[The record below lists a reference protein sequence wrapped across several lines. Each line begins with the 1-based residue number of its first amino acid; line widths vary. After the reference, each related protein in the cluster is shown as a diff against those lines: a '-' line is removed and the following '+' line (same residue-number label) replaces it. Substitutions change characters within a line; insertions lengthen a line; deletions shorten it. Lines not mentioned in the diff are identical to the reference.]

1 MSSKEGIMQWGNPA
15 NLHFVCPLSYGQTSL
30 ILWINRCAALGFKV
44 SFYHVMFCFFVIFLS
59 STRYYYGIP
68 WQNSNQNKTI
78 AQRTGTYLGENVRA
92 TIPAETAGNFAFYL
106 RCGALDRVIGWERRD
121 PNSAPLS
128 VRSAPRTPAH
138 PRAPPPG
145 AAISF

>member
-1 MSSKEGIMQWGNPA
+1 MRKPSQPALCLPIELWSNLSNSVNKPVRNFGTQSFLLSWNFLFLRYLSEQHNTIM
-15 NLHFVCPLSYGQTSL
+15 V
-30 ILWINRCAALGFKV
+30 
-44 SFYHVMFCFFVIFLS
+44 
-59 STRYYYGIP
+59 GIP

-128 VRSAPRTPAH
+128 VCSAPAH
-138 PRAPPPG
+138 PRAPPRTPARRG
-145 AAISF
+145 NKFLVSNSR